1 MNSYVRLEYWLR
13 DLERET
19 VIDLEALRKSKL
31 EMFESN
37 SLVASPKSSMSEIV
51 GILEKNNLNEVF
63 IEDGEK
69 VGVVSIM
76 DVLRASDVLGMKASS
91 LMSFVPKLLPSDA
104 VGRAAAFMSDY
115 RLRSFPVGRK
125 QLEGVVTV
133 QSLCRA
139 LLSIEEFGKIKIDKL
154 MKKDTVTIGKNES
167 AFKARSVMGQ
177 HSIDHLP
184 VLDSGRVCGML
195 LSNEVVVSMFPKEK
209 LGQGMLSGEA
219 KKYSDI
225 KVADLMDTDVLDCKP
240 EENAADVLK
249 RMMERGKTYVA
260 VKQWDE
266 LQGITTYRDFVELL
280 VEPEEFDVPAYI
292 VGLPDD
298 PYESHLARTKFFKE
312 AKALRRSFP
321 DIEEIRATIK
331 TKSEPSGSHRYEI
344 NVSVE
349 ARGKIHSF
357 SAAGWDLPLAFDGLQ
372 GKMKRM
378 LTQKTGRRRKQTS
391 RKSFPSS

>member
-1 MNSYVRLEYWLR
+1 
-13 DLERET
+13 
-19 VIDLEALRKSKL
+19 
-31 EMFESN
+31 
-37 SLVASPKSSMSEIV
+37 MSEIV
-51 GILEKNNLNEVF
+51 GILEKNNANEIF

-69 VGVVSIM
+69 VGAVSIM
-76 DVLRASDVLGMKASS
+76 DILRASDVLGMKASS
-91 LMSFVPKLLPSDA
+91 LMSFVPKLLPSDP

-115 RLRSFPVGRK
+115 RLRSFPMGRK
-125 QLEGVVTV
+125 EVDGVVTV

-139 LLSIEEFGKIKIDKL
+139 LLPIEEFGKIKIDKL
-154 MKKDTVTIGKNES
+154 MKKDPVTIGKNES
-167 AFKARSVMGQ
+167 ASKARSLMGQ

-184 VLDSGRVCGML
+184 VLDSGKVCGIL
-195 LSNEVVVSMFPKEK
+195 LSNDVVIRMFPKEK

-219 KKYSDI
+219 KRYSDI
-225 KVADLMDTDVLDCKP
+225 KVADLMYTDVLACEPD
-240 EENAADVLK
+240 ENASDVLR

-260 VKQWDE
+260 VKQWEE

-292 VGLPDD
+292 VGLPND
-298 PYESHLARTKFFKE
+298 PYESHLARVKFFKA

-344 NVSVE
+344 SVSVE
-349 ARGKIHSF
+349 AHGKIHSF

-378 LTQKTGRRRKQTS
+378 LTQKPDRRRKQRS